1 MGDAPFRTRRYL
13 WSVKTGLARESAV
26 GPAARRGRALE
37 HAARLAYERYTGIQM
52 EPLCLVHDGLEWMR
66 ASLDG
71 LSFDGAIA
79 LEIKC
84 PRGNRDQGAL
94 RAGRIPEHYYAQ
106 VQHQLEVSGA
116 EELHYWSFDGRAGT
130 LVKVH
135 HDREYVARLLETE
148 TAFWLRV
155 LEQRW
160 PDDGDEL
167 NRSNDQQWRIAASRY
182 RTASSSSIA
191 LPWKNSTPATNSET
205 RHGETDLRLR
215 HEVLRS
221 LRRGRSITR
230 DTGAA
235 GRRSRTYRKKPVEV
249 VRINL
254 SPAPWRNA
262 ARRTLRSAHM
272 NEYFGFRNLRQFE
285 QKHRE
290 VRLPATAERRALPP
304 SGRCAEG
311 SSDCLLLLAAGWAI
325 CCPTARPSWAR

>member
-1 MGDAPFRTRRYL
+1 MPRIERLKQNTLEWHRWRLRGIGASDAPVVMGEAPFRTRRFL

-37 HAARLAYERYTGIQM
+37 HTARGAYERYTGIQM

-71 LSFDGAIA
+71 LSFDGSIA

-84 PRGNRDQGAL
+84 PWGNRDQTAL
-94 RAGRIPEHYYAQ
+94 RTGRIPAHYYAQ

-116 EELHYWSFDGRAGT
+116 QELHYWSYDGSGGT

-135 HDREYVARLLETE
+135 HDGEYVAKLLETE

-167 NRSNDQQWRIAASRY
+167 NRSNDQQWRLAASRY
-182 RTASSSSIA
+182 RAARLKLDRASLEEEYAREELQKLATARR
-191 LPWKNSTPATNSET
+191 TYGCGT
-205 RHGETDLRLR
+205 
-215 HEVLRS
+215 EVLRS
-221 LRRGRSITR
+221 LRRGAIDYSGIPELQGVDLERH
-230 DTGAA
+230 
-235 GRRSRTYRKKPVEV
+235 RKKPVEV

-254 SPAPWRNA
+254 SPAP
-262 ARRTLRSAHM
+262 S
-272 NEYFGFRNLRQFE
+272 
-285 QKHRE
+285 
-290 VRLPATAERRALPP
+290 
-304 SGRCAEG
+304 
-311 SSDCLLLLAAGWAI
+311 LA
-325 CCPTARPSWAR
+325 PNPARPNLAEPSYE